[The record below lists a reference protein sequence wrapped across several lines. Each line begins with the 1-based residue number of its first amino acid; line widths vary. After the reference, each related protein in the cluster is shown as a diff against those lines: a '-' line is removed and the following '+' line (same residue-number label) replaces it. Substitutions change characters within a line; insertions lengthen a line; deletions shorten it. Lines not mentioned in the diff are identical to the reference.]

1 MNKYENEYEKM
12 NDLAYGIIFG
22 SLWKIKMNYNK
33 ALPKYIFFMKDQE

>member
-1 MNKYENEYEKM
+1 MNMKEM

-33 ALPKYIFFMKDQE
+33 ALPKYKKFS

>member
-1 MNKYENEYEKM
+1 MNMKEM

-33 ALPKYIFFMKDQE
+33 ALAKYKKFS